1 MPKTVI
7 VIPCFNEA
15 NRLQPDELRRAVE
28 QQESLNLLLVNDGST
43 DGTGDLL
50 ASLSE
55 SSPGRIEVM
64 DLPRNVGKGEAV
76 RLGVNRANDSST
88 WYVGYWDADLA
99 TPLADVAVFARILD
113 EHPEL
118 FTVFGARV
126 KLMGRHVRRNEARHY
141 VGRVFATLVSM
152 SLRAAVYDTQCGA
165 KLFRSGELLRTVF
178 EEPFTSR
185 WVFDVEILARL
196 NRLHRLGRVAPLS
209 SLLYE
214 HPLMRW
220 VDVRGSKVS
229 LADFPAAALDLLR
242 IHLRYRGPSPV
253 SSPSR
258 D

>member
-1 MPKTVI
+1 MPGRTVV

-15 NRLQPDELRRAVE
+15 QRLKPDEFRRAVD
-28 QQESLNLLLVNDGST
+28 QQDSLRLLLVNDGST

-55 SSPGRIEVM
+55 SRAGRINVM
-64 DLPRNVGKGEAV
+64 QLPRNVGKGEAV
-76 RLGVNRANDSST
+76 RLGLKSANDEST
-88 WYVGYWDADLA
+88 RYVGYWDADLA
-99 TPLADVAVFARILD
+99 TPLIDVAVFERILED
-113 EHPEL
+113 NPGL

-165 KLFRSGELLRTVF
+165 KLFRSGELLRTIV
-178 EEPFTSR
+178 EEPFASR

-196 NRLHRLGRVAPLS
+196 NRMHRRGQAPPLA

-242 IHLRYRGPSPV
+242 IHLRYR
-253 SSPSR
+253 
-258 D
+258 

>member
-1 MPKTVI
+1 MPGTVV

-15 NRLQPDELRRAVE
+15 HRLQPDELRRAVDQE
-28 QQESLNLLLVNDGST
+28 ESLSLLLVNDGST

-50 ASLSE
+50 ATLSQ
-55 SSPGRIEVM
+55 SSGGRIEVM
-64 DLPRNVGKGEAV
+64 QLQRNVGKGEAV
-76 RLGVNRANDSST
+76 RLGVNHANNASAR
-88 WYVGYWDADLA
+88 YVGFWDADLA
-99 TPLADVAVFARILD
+99 TPLADVAVFESILD
-113 EHPEL
+113 DHPDL

-165 KLFRSGELLRTVF
+165 KLFRSGDLLRTVF

-196 NRLHRLGRVAPLS
+196 NRLHRQGKALPLT

-229 LADFPAAALDLLR
+229 LADFPSAALDLLR
-242 IHLRYRGPSPV
+242 IHLRYR
-253 SSPSR
+253 
-258 D
+258 

>member
-1 MPKTVI
+1 MPERTVI

-15 NRLQPDELRRAVE
+15 HRLEPDELRRAVD
-28 QQESLNLLLVNDGST
+28 QEDSLRLLLVNDGST

-50 ASLSE
+50 ASVSE
-55 SSPGRIEVM
+55 SRAGRIGVM
-64 DLPRNVGKGEAV
+64 QLPRNVGKGEAV
-76 RLGVNRANDSST
+76 RLGLISASNEQAR
-88 WYVGYWDADLA
+88 YVGYWDADLA
-99 TPLADVAVFARILD
+99 TPLADVAVFEQILEND
-113 EHPEL
+113 PAL

-165 KLFRSGELLRTVF
+165 KLFRSGELLRTIV
-178 EEPFTSR
+178 EDPFTSR

-196 NRLHRLGRVAPLS
+196 NRLHRRGQAPPLA

-242 IHLRYRGPSPV
+242 IHLRYR
-253 SSPSR
+253 
-258 D
+258 

>member
-1 MPKTVI
+1 MPGTVV

-15 NRLQPDELRRAVE
+15 HRLRPDELRRAVD
-28 QQESLNLLLVNDGST
+28 QHESLKLLLVNDGST

-50 ASLSE
+50 AALSE
-55 SSPGRIEVM
+55 SSAGRIDVM
-64 DLPRNVGKGEAV
+64 QLQRNVGKGEAV
-76 RLGVNRANDSST
+76 RLGVNQANAAT
-88 WYVGYWDADLA
+88 ARYVGFWDADLA
-99 TPLADVAVFARILD
+99 TPLADVAVFERILD
-113 EHPEL
+113 DQQQL

-141 VGRVFATLVSM
+141 VGRVFATFVSM

-165 KLFRSGELLRTVF
+165 KLFRGGELLRTVF

-196 NRLHRLGRVAPLS
+196 NRLHRQGQGPPLT

-220 VDVRGSKVS
+220 VDVKGSKVS
-229 LADFPAAALDLLR
+229 VADFPSAALDLLR
-242 IHLRYRGPSPV
+242 IHLRYR
-253 SSPSR
+253 
-258 D
+258 

>member
-1 MPKTVI
+1 MPGPVI

-15 NRLQPDELRRAVE
+15 HRLQPDQLRQAVD
-28 QQESLNLLLVNDGST
+28 QHESLNLLLVNDGST

-50 ASLSE
+50 ARLSE
-55 SSPGRIEVM
+55 SSAGRIEAL

-76 RLGVNRANDSST
+76 RVGVNRAIDTSAS
-88 WYVGYWDADLA
+88 YVGYWDADLA
-99 TPLADVAVFARILD
+99 TPLADVAVFERILD
-113 EHPEL
+113 DQPEL

-141 VGRVFATLVSM
+141 VGRVFATFVSM

-165 KLFRSGELLRTVF
+165 KLFRSGALLRTVF
-178 EEPFTSR
+178 DEPFTSR

-196 NRLHRLGRVAPLS
+196 NRLHRQGQAPPLT

-229 LADFPAAALDLLR
+229 IADFPAAALDLLR
-242 IHLRYRGPSPV
+242 IHLRYR
-253 SSPSR
+253 
-258 D
+258 

>member
-1 MPKTVI
+1 MPARTVV

-15 NRLQPDELRRAVE
+15 HRLRPDEFKRAVD
-28 QQESLNLLLVNDGST
+28 QHESLNLLLVNDGST

-50 ASLSE
+50 ASLAA
-55 SSPGRIEVM
+55 SSAGRVEVLQ
-64 DLPRNVGKGEAV
+64 LPRNLGKGEAV
-76 RLGVNRANDSST
+76 RVGVIRANDAST
-88 WYVGYWDADLA
+88 RFVGYWDADLA
-99 TPLADVAVFARILD
+99 TPLADVAVFERILED
-113 EHPEL
+113 HPEL

-165 KLFRSGELLRTVF
+165 KLFRSGDLLRTVF

-196 NRLHRLGRVAPLS
+196 NRLHRQGQAPPLT

-214 HPLMRW
+214 HPLMQW

-229 LADFPAAALDLLR
+229 LGDFPAAAIDLLR
-242 IHLRYRGPSPV
+242 IHLRYR
-253 SSPSR
+253 
-258 D
+258 

>member
-1 MPKTVI
+1 MPGTV
-7 VIPCFNEA
+7 VVVPCFNEA
-15 NRLQPDELRRAVE
+15 QRLQPDELRRAVD
-28 QQESLNLLLVNDGST
+28 QHESLNLLLVNDGST
-43 DGTGDLL
+43 DGTGELL
-50 ASLSE
+50 ARVSE
-55 SSPGRIEVM
+55 SSAGRIEAM

-76 RLGVNRANDSST
+76 RVGVNRANEASAS
-88 WYVGYWDADLA
+88 YVGYWDADLA
-99 TPLADVAVFARILD
+99 TPLADVAVFERILGD
-113 EHPEL
+113 QPEL

-165 KLFRSGELLRTVF
+165 KLFRSGALLRTVF

-196 NRLHRLGRVAPLS
+196 NRLHRQGQAPPLT

-220 VDVRGSKVS
+220 VDISGSKVS
-229 LADFPAAALDLLR
+229 IGDFPAAALDLLR
-242 IHLRYRGPSPV
+242 IHFRYR
-253 SSPSR
+253 
-258 D
+258 